1 LTDNLTDYYTN
12 NQLILNILI
21 VALVHMSNDLSGD
34 ASYDLAGN
42 SISAGNPIHVRTGSK
57 REAAPATGNLRI
69 N

>member
-34 ASYDLAGN
+34 SSYDLAGN
-42 SISAGNPIHVRTGSK
+42 SISAGNLIHVRAGSK
-57 REAAPATGNLRI
+57 REAFLPPEI
-69 N
+69 